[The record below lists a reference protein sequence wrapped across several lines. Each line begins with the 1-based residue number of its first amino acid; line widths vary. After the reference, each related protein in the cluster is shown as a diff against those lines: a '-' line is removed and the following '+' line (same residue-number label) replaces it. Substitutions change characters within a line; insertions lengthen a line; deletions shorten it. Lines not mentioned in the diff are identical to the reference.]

1 MTLRSTNRIIL
12 RVDRD
17 GRVAA
22 MNKSAERVLGNSSVG
37 KLCDEVVRGVAE
49 GGEPLCRPG
58 CARGLALGEL
68 GEQGEKSARICE
80 QSARARIECA
90 RVGSEVHV
98 LIEVPTKTDP
108 TETLTPRE
116 RSVLTLVAKGL
127 SSREI
132 SRQLGISVAT
142 VRTHVEHARGRLGA
156 TTRAQAVL
164 LARESGQLDEA

>member
-1 MTLRSTNRIIL
+1 MVPRSNNRVIL

-22 MNKSAERVLGNSSVG
+22 MNKSAERVLGELCVG
-37 KLCDEVVRGVAE
+37 KLCDEVVRGVAT
-49 GGEPLCRPG
+49 GGAPLCRPG
-58 CARGLALGEL
+58 CARQLARGEL
-68 GEQGEKSARICE
+68 REPGERRAHFGER
-80 QSARARIECA
+80 SARARIDCA

-98 LIEVPTKTDP
+98 LIDLPSRADP

-116 RSVLTLVAKGL
+116 RSVLSLVAQGL

-132 SRQLGISVAT
+132 SRQLGIGVAT

-164 LARESGQLDEA
+164 RARETGQLDDA